1 MGLLEKVHRS
11 PEDFKWLGLQMG
23 HKTFPGIPFLKKT
36 KVIFVIHI
44 LIKVTASAAFF
55 GPYGS
60 DQ

>member
-11 PEDFKWLGLQMG
+11 PEDFKSLRLQMG
-23 HKTFPGIPFLKKT
+23 HKTFPGIPFLNET

-44 LIKVTASAAFF
+44 LIKVTASATFF
-55 GPYGS
+55 YAYGS

>member
-11 PEDFKWLGLQMG
+11 PEDFKSLGLQMD
-23 HKTFPGIPFLKKT
+23 HKVLLGIPFLKKT
-36 KVIFVIHI
+36 KVIFIIHI

-55 GPYGS
+55 CPYGS